1 MKYHEIKQIVSIS
14 GLKLGHYTIY
24 LRMNVHIQRY
34 QTGFSNEILVVRMCV
49 CVSEC
54 VKRLEKRRKFW

>member
-49 CVSEC
+49 CERV
-54 VKRLEKRRKFW
+54 R